1 MPRATHDAKAFT
13 LTELL
18 LAVLVLLVVIAAT
31 ARIFGTAQRV
41 SSVGEANASI
51 LQDAGAIERR
61 LRDDLARMSDKG
73 YMAIRNFAVRNDI
86 NDDPATSGQKE
97 LLNPELAED
106 AILRLDQLVF
116 FTEGAAQTVDLI
128 GGANLSAID
137 PTTNRRVVGYMPS
150 SVVSRVTYG
159 HGVQVGNR
167 TAQSNPASRLYDPD
181 FYLDNEQ
188 KWLSPWLVDRV
199 PNGPGLRLLTNPSG
213 QAISPNVYG
222 TQPAARD
229 WILSRRAMLLADDGD
244 GNSNYLG
251 IRPGTDQLTDPN
263 SVPSLLTGYANGALL
278 RPSPGYLSGRFDVS
292 AMRVTDLE
300 RILGRF
306 DWSGDFNVPPYY
318 APWVV
323 VPGVVEVS
331 TSQPDARPFG
341 VVRQRVINATF
352 GFLPSA
358 SQGGIPYGLAS
369 WPRVER
375 EPPSIASDVIQKRD
389 QMLTAGMIAGH
400 CSNFIVEW
408 CWKDGVGRVMED
420 DRRVKLALDPVIGNG
435 TVPMLGFLAP
445 TNGVAPWIGLPD
457 RVDSLG
463 FLVPL
468 NQRRGT
474 RTLEE
479 VGGLAAPLYAPSI
492 EGPAG
497 AQVLAVVGGGIPPQ
511 SAWSYTSVFGFNGTE
526 PTFRVRSNQNPVTGA
541 VIAGQPTDWVV
552 PRLDYT
558 PRPSA
563 VRITMTLHDPDRRI
577 DGGREFTFVIDLP
590 ERSKP

>member
-1 MPRATHDAKAFT
+1 MPHLNRHAKAFT

-86 NDDPATSGQKE
+86 NDNAGTNQLE
-97 LLNPELAED
+97 LLNPDLAQD

-116 FTEGAAQTVDLI
+116 FAEGTQDTVDFVGTVNLF
-128 GGANLSAID
+128 GGS
-137 PTTNRRVVGYMPS
+137 VPS
-150 SVVSRVTYG
+150 SALSRITYG
-159 HGVQVGNR
+159 HAVQVPDR
-167 TAQSNPASRLYDPD
+167 VEQALVAPTALDPD
-181 FYLDNEQ
+181 YVMADSKVLT
-188 KWLSPWLVDRV
+188 PWVVDAV
-199 PNGPGLRLLTNPSG
+199 GDGPSLALRSTGTVS
-213 QAISPNVYG
+213 ITRNVNG
-222 TQPAARD
+222 TQPGARD
-229 WILSRRAMLLADDGD
+229 WILSRRAVLLADDGGD
-244 GNSNYLG
+244 PAFHAIQPNTPQLDANS
-251 IRPGTDQLTDPN
+251 TT
-263 SVPSLLTGYANGALL
+263 SLFQESTGFFTAAAALQPA
-278 RPSPGYLSGRFDVS
+278 RAILSGRFDVT
-292 AMRVTDLE
+292 AMQLNDLE
-300 RILGRF
+300 RVLGRF
-306 DWSGDFNVPPYY
+306 DGTNGLLDPPFYS
-318 APWVV
+318 PWTV
-323 VPGVVEVS
+323 VPGVADLPASPPGAV
-331 TSQPDARPFG
+331 QFG
-341 VVRQRVINATF
+341 AARQRVINGTF
-352 GFLPSA
+352 GIGATANQAGA
-358 SQGGIPYGLAS
+358 SVQIGLNS
-369 WPRVER
+369 WPRAER
-375 EPPSIASDVIQKRD
+375 QPPTFEKSD
-389 QMLTAGMIAGH
+389 QMLTSGMIAGH

-408 CWKDGVGRVMED
+408 CWKDGVGRLMED
-420 DRRVKLALDPVIGNG
+420 DRRVKLALDPIGGNG

-457 RVDSLG
+457 EVTLPSGL
-463 FLVPL
+463 FSVPL
-468 NQRRGT
+468 SQRRGT
-474 RTLEE
+474 RTLQQ
-479 VGGLAAPLYAPSI
+479 VGGVSVPLYAPSI

-497 AQVLAVVGGGIPPQ
+497 AQVLEVSGAGVPAGRVCC
-511 SAWSYTSVFGFNGTE
+511 YTSVFGFNATE

-541 VIAGQPTDWVV
+541 VVAGQPTDWVV

>member
-73 YMAIRNFAVRNDI
+73 YMAIRNVAVRNDI
-86 NDDPATSGQKE
+86 NDNAGTNQLE
-97 LLNPELAED
+97 LLNPDLAQD

-116 FTEGAAQTVDLI
+116 FAEGTQDTVDFVGTVNLF
-128 GGANLSAID
+128 GGS
-137 PTTNRRVVGYMPS
+137 VPS
-150 SVVSRVTYG
+150 SALSRITYG
-159 HGVQVGNR
+159 HAVQVPDR
-167 TAQSNPASRLYDPD
+167 VEQALSAPASFDPD
-181 FYLDNEQ
+181 YFMLDG
-188 KWLSPWLVDRV
+188 KVLTPWVTDAV
-199 PNGPGLRLLTNPSG
+199 TDGPSLRLTGTTASG
-213 QAISPNVYG
+213 GTKTVNG
-222 TQPAARD
+222 TQPGARD
-229 WILSRRAMLLADDGD
+229 WILSRRAVLLADDGGD
-244 GNSNYLG
+244 PAFHAIQPNTPQLDANS
-251 IRPGTDQLTDPN
+251 TT
-263 SVPSLLTGYANGALL
+263 SLFQESTGFFTAGAALQPA
-278 RPSPGYLSGRFDVS
+278 RAILSGRFDVT
-292 AMRVTDLE
+292 AMQLNDLE
-300 RILGRF
+300 RVLGRF
-306 DWSGDFNVPPYY
+306 DGTNGLLDPPFYS
-318 APWVV
+318 PWTV
-323 VPGVVEVS
+323 VPGVADLPASPPGAV
-331 TSQPDARPFG
+331 AFG
-341 VVRQRVINATF
+341 AARQRVINGTF
-352 GFLPSA
+352 GIGATANQAGA
-358 SQGGIPYGLAS
+358 SVQIGLNS
-369 WPRVER
+369 WPRAER
-375 EPPSIASDVIQKRD
+375 QPPTFEKSD
-389 QMLTAGMIAGH
+389 QMLTSGMIAGH

-408 CWKDGVGRVMED
+408 CWKDGVGRMMED
-420 DRRVKLALDPVIGNG
+420 DRRVKLALDPVNGNV
-435 TVPMLGFLAP
+435 TPMLGFLSP

-457 RVDSLG
+457 EVTSLG
-463 FLVPL
+463 FSVPF

-474 RTLEE
+474 RTLEQ
-479 VGGLAAPLYAPSI
+479 VGGLGAPLFAPSI

-497 AQVLAVVGGGIPPQ
+497 AQVLPVTGGGIPTQ
-511 SAWSYTSVFGFNGTE
+511 RAWCYTSVFGFNAME
-526 PTFRVRSNQNPVTGA
+526 PTYRVRSNQNPVTGA

>member
-1 MPRATHDAKAFT
+1 MPHLNRHAKAFT

-86 NDDPATSGQKE
+86 NDNAGTNQLE
-97 LLNPELAED
+97 LLNPDLAQD

-116 FTEGAAQTVDLI
+116 FAEGTQDTVDFVGTVNLF
-128 GGANLSAID
+128 GGS
-137 PTTNRRVVGYMPS
+137 VPS
-150 SVVSRVTYG
+150 SALSRITYG
-159 HGVQVGNR
+159 HAVQVPDR
-167 TAQSNPASRLYDPD
+167 VEQALVAPTALDPD
-181 FYLDNEQ
+181 YVMADSKVLT
-188 KWLSPWLVDRV
+188 PWVVDAV
-199 PNGPGLRLLTNPSG
+199 GDGPSLALRSTGTVS
-213 QAISPNVYG
+213 ITRNVNG
-222 TQPAARD
+222 TQPGARD
-229 WILSRRAMLLADDGD
+229 WILSRRAVLLADDGGD
-244 GNSNYLG
+244 PAFHAIQPNTPQLDANS
-251 IRPGTDQLTDPN
+251 TT
-263 SVPSLLTGYANGALL
+263 SLFQESTGFFTAAAALQPA
-278 RPSPGYLSGRFDVS
+278 RAILSGRFDVT
-292 AMRVTDLE
+292 AMQLNDLE
-300 RILGRF
+300 RVLARF
-306 DWSGDFNVPPYY
+306 DGTNGLLDPPFYS
-318 APWVV
+318 PWTV
-323 VPGVVEVS
+323 VPGVADLPASPPGAV
-331 TSQPDARPFG
+331 AFG
-341 VVRQRVINATF
+341 AARQRMINGTF
-352 GFLPSA
+352 GIGA
-358 SQGGIPYGLAS
+358 TANQAGANVQIGLNS
-369 WPRVER
+369 WPRAER
-375 EPPSIASDVIQKRD
+375 QPPTFEKSD
-389 QMLTAGMIAGH
+389 QMLTSGMIGGH
-400 CSNFIVEW
+400 CSSFIVEW

-420 DRRVKLALDPVIGNG
+420 DRRVKLALDPVNGNV
-435 TVPMLGFLAP
+435 TPMLGFLSP

-457 RVDSLG
+457 EVTSLG
-463 FLVPL
+463 FSVPF

-474 RTLEE
+474 RTLEQ
-479 VGGLAAPLYAPSI
+479 VGGVAAPIFAPSI
-492 EGPAG
+492 EGPVG
-497 AQVLAVVGGGIPPQ
+497 AQVLPVVGGGIPAQ
-511 SAWSYTSVFGFNGTE
+511 RVWCYTSVFGFNGTE